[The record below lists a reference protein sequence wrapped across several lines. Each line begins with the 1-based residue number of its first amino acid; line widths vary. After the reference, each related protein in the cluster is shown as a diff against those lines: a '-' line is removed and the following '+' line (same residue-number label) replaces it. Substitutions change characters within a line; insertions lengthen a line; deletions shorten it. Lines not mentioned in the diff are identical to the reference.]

1 MKIIFGTFSTVHSG
15 FRHLLLIVEIIG
27 LTIGLFFDKLW
38 AWFRFTK
45 MIHLCRHTSLD
56 LDEKVEPIKNCCWP
70 SHLCRL
76 YYSM

>member
-1 MKIIFGTFSTVHSG
+1 MMEIIFGRFSTVQLINTPV

-27 LTIGLFFDKLW
+27 LTIGLFLDKLR

-56 LDEKVEPIKNCCWP
+56 EI
-70 SHLCRL
+70 
-76 YYSM
+76 